1 MDTEEVSD
9 RRRPV
14 MEVNH
19 ALLSLVG
26 GALIGLAVTLML
38 LFNGRV
44 TGISGIIASSL
55 AKPTS
60 DGLWRW
66 MFVGGLI
73 GGGLLIQLIRPDL
86 FANASGR
93 KSVTILIAGLLVG
106 YGTVM
111 GSGCTSGHGI
121 CGISR
126 LSVRSVVATLTFMLF
141 GFLTVQAVRYF
152 AGGAL

>member
-1 MDTEEVSD
+1 MESKKTTFRKADVMDLDQILVS
-9 RRRPV
+9 V
-14 MEVNH
+14 G
-19 ALLSLVG
+19 G

-44 TGISGIIASSL
+44 TGISGIISSAL
-55 AKPTS
+55 AKPTA

-66 MFVGGLI
+66 MFLGGLI
-73 GGGLLIQLIRPDL
+73 AGGFFIKYFQPGFFINSSERSSAAVI
-86 FANASGR
+86 
-93 KSVTILIAGLLVG
+93 VAGILVG

-126 LSVRSVVATLTFMLF
+126 LSMRSVLATLTFMLF
-141 GFLTVQAVRYF
+141 GFLSVQAVRYF
-152 AGGAL
+152 AGGVI